1 MVKSTT
7 YKLIAK
13 RLRVKMERLLAKH
26 DFKIICVTGSVG
38 KTSAKYAIAKLL
50 ATKYRTYVSDESYN
64 WDIGLPLALF
74 GLKTPDRLTSV
85 TGWQKIFRQMNQLIR
100 NYPYEVV
107 VLEVAEDEQATM
119 QPLVDMLKPDFFVV
133 TGVTATHMARMLSV
147 GNIERDIVALTSS
160 ARRVIYNADFP
171 ALAKAFGRARHNLS
185 YGLKKGNAHFAGLK
199 RSREGYLKGELR
211 LGHNRKLLITEQV
224 AETGLYSLLASALVG
239 QEFDIEMSPTI
250 ETLRALTPLR
260 GRMRRLEGANG
271 AIILDDSYNSSPE
284 AVLSALDTLR
294 QFQGRRIAVLGS
306 MNEQGSYSAKAHAQ
320 VGEVAGKSVDL
331 LVTIG
336 EEAERHLASSAQ
348 NVGLKADSIK
358 KFESPFVAGHYLK
371 KILQPGD
378 VVLVKGSQDRVFC
391 EEVSRIILAKHLDP
405 QKELVRQT
413 DFWKRKKRRAFPGQ
427 KY

>member
-1 MVKSTT
+1 MVKSAT

-13 RLRVKMERLLAKH
+13 RLRGKMERLLAKH

-119 QPLVDMLKPDFFVV
+119 QPIVDMLKPDFFVV
-133 TGVTATHMARMLSV
+133 TGVGATHMARMLSV
-147 GNIERDIVALTSS
+147 GNIERDIIALTSS
-160 ARRVIYNADFP
+160 ARRVIYNVDFP
-171 ALAKAFGRARHNLS
+171 ALAKAFGRARHNLG
-185 YGLKKGNAHFAGLK
+185 YGIKKGQAHFAGLK
-199 RSREGYLKGELR
+199 RNRDGYLKGELR

-224 AETGLYSLLASALVG
+224 AETGLYALLASALVG
-239 QEFDIEMSPTI
+239 QEFDIEMGPTI
-250 ETLRALTPLR
+250 EVLRELVPLR
-260 GRMRRLEGANG
+260 GRMRRLEGVNG
-271 AIILDDSYNSSPE
+271 AIIIDDSYNSSPE
-284 AVLSALDTLR
+284 AAISALKTLQ
-294 QFQGRRIAVLGS
+294 QFRGRRIAVLGS
-306 MNEQGSYSAKAHAQ
+306 MDELGSYSAKAHAQ
-320 VGEVAGKSVDL
+320 VGEVAGKTADL

-336 EEAERHLASSAQ
+336 EEAERYLANSAQ
-348 NVGLKADSIK
+348 NVGLKPDNIK
-358 KFESPFVAGHYLK
+358 KFASPFVAGHYLK
-371 KILQPGD
+371 KILQAGD

-405 QKELVRQT
+405 DRELVRQT
-413 DFWKRKKRRAFPGQ
+413 DFWRRKKRRAFPGQ